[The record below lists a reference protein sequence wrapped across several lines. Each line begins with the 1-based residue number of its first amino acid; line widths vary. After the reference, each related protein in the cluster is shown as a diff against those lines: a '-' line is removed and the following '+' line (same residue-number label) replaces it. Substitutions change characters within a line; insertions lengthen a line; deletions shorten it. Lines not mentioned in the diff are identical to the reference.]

1 MAGTLSKL
9 AAFGYRSVESAG
21 MAGKSP
27 ANFRSALDAAG
38 LKCPSSHLFLGPG
51 QTAQQYFED
60 VKTLGSKY
68 VVSSVVIKPS
78 SEIKSVDDYIKII
91 SAMTLDDFKKM
102 AAELNTMATQA
113 KNVGLEFAYHN
124 HNMEFRKWPDGRT
137 TYEILM
143 AETDPR

>member
-1 MAGTLSKL
+1 MG
-9 AAFGYRSVESAG
+9 
-21 MAGKSP
+21 
-27 ANFRSALDAAG
+27 
-38 LKCPSSHLFLGPG
+38 
-51 QTAQQYFED
+51 
-60 VKTLGSKY
+60 
-68 VVSSVVIKPS
+68 
-78 SEIKSVDDYIKII
+78 DYIKII